1 MMDRGVKITLGDEE
15 YYLLLTTGATK
26 EICKRYG
33 GLENLGDKLMAGEKL
48 DDALDE
54 VAWLLITLV
63 NQGIAYENKKYGANK
78 TPLTAADIDLFT
90 APAELVGYRPAITE
104 AINKGMTR
112 NIISEENGKNAEGE

>member
-54 VAWLLITLV
+54 VAWLLITLA
-63 NQGIAYENKKYGANK
+63 NQGIAYENKKCGTNK
-78 TPLTAADIDLFT
+78 APLTAADIDLYT
-90 APAELVGYRPAITE
+90 SPAELVGYRPTITE